1 MKIALITDQHFGC
14 RADNV
19 SFLDYYEEFYSRIF
33 FPELEKRKIKTVI
46 DLGDTF
52 DRRKYVNY
60 NTLKRT
66 KEMWFDVLRNSGIEL
81 HSIVGN
87 HTTFYK
93 NTNDVNS
100 LDLLVSE
107 YDNVYNYPEPKTINF
122 SGHDILI
129 MPWINNENYPR
140 AIKEMEDSPAQV
152 MFGHLEIA
160 GALMDRGNINEHG
173 MAPKMF
179 DRFDLVCSGHFH
191 HKSRIKNI
199 EYLGCPY
206 ELTWI
211 DYQDPKGFHIYDTET
226 RELEFVRNPYSMFH
240 KVFYSDDGKTLEE
253 LLEFDFSVYEKTY
266 VKVIRQNCDNPY
278 WFDVFMDNLYKSNP
292 IHIQI
297 VDDNLNLNLESED
310 DIMDGAEDT
319 VSIMSKY
326 ITTMPESVPKKE
338 LDTLMR
344 SLYNE
349 AIAIGLN

>member
-107 YDNVYNYPEPKTINF
+107 YDNVYNMYPEYKRLT
-122 SGHDILI
+122 DIDSESIL
-129 MPWINNENYPR
+129 
-140 AIKEMEDSPAQV
+140 AIYSSKGLVGVNDYIQALKNPN
-152 MFGHLEIA
+152 
-160 GALMDRGNINEHG
+160 ALMIMDKNKIHISRNKNGHPIFIFDNDGVVYFSSIKIN
-173 MAPKMF
+173 
-179 DRFDLVCSGHFH
+179 
-191 HKSRIKNI
+191 KN
-199 EYLGCPY
+199 YKLFNNG
-206 ELTWI
+206 
-211 DYQDPKGFHIYDTET
+211 
-226 RELEFVRNPYSMFH
+226 V
-240 KVFYSDDGKTLEE
+240 
-253 LLEFDFSVYEKTY
+253 KTY
-266 VKVIRQNCDNPY
+266 EY
-278 WFDVFMDNLYKSNP
+278 
-292 IHIQI
+292 
-297 VDDNLNLNLESED
+297 
-310 DIMDGAEDT
+310 T
-319 VSIMSKY
+319 
-326 ITTMPESVPKKE
+326 
-338 LDTLMR
+338 
-344 SLYNE
+344 
-349 AIAIGLN
+349 